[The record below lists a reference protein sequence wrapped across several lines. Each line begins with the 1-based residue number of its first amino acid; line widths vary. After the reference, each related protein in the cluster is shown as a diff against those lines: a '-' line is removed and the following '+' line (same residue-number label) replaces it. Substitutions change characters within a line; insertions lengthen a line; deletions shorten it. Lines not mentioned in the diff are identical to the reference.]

1 MLTTSQ
7 RSVTAPAPKRR
18 RAAWRRGTVELDGI
32 ALATFEAG
40 CSEIDAPTIVLVHG
54 LGHWTQAAWDFLA
67 AELESTHR
75 LIAFDLPGF
84 GASAKPATGYSLGFF
99 VRALERV
106 VAACGLTSFA
116 LVGHSLGG
124 LVAAEFARRRHGG
137 ELRLLGLIDPAGF
150 LRTPRLALRIA
161 GSRPLTWL
169 PRTIRPTP
177 RFVRRTLES
186 AVYDPDSIPED
197 VYLRACELSRDPA
210 LTRAFALVYA
220 GALGDFVHRG
230 RLHARLAEWKGPTA
244 IVWGRDDRYI
254 PIRALANA
262 RRIYP
267 HATVTVLERCGH
279 CPSIEY
285 PADVARI
292 LTKAGA

>member
-1 MLTTSQ
+1 MISQ
-7 RSVTAPAPKRR
+7 RSEAAPAPKRL
-18 RAAWRRGTVELDGI
+18 RAAWRCGAVELNGI
-32 ALATFEAG
+32 AVATFEAG
-40 CSEIDAPTIVLVHG
+40 RLESDAPTVVLVHG

-67 AELESTHR
+67 AEMEPTHR

-84 GASAKPATGYSLGFF
+84 GASAKPAGGYTLGFF
-99 VRALERV
+99 VQALERV
-106 VAACGLTSFA
+106 VAARALTSFA

-124 LVAAEFARRRHGG
+124 LVAAEFARRHHGA

-177 RFVRRTLES
+177 RFVRRTLET

-197 VYLRACELSRDPA
+197 VYARACELSRDPA

-220 GALGDFVHRG
+220 GALGDFVHRA
-230 RLHARLAEWKGPTA
+230 RLHARLAEWTGPTA
-244 IVWGRDDRYI
+244 ILWGRDDRYI
-254 PIRALANA
+254 PVRALANA
-262 RRIYP
+262 RRVYP
-267 HATVTVLERCGH
+267 HAAVTVLERCGH
-279 CPSIEY
+279 CPSVEH

-292 LTKAGA
+292 LTEAGV